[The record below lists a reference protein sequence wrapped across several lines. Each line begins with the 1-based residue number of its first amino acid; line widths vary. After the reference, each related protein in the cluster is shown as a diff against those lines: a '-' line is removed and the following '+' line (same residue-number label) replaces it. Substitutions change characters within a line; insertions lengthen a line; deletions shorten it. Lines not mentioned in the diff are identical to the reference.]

1 MLWGLIG
8 FLLGAGILGLII
20 WTRAKNI
27 AIKWYEW
34 LIGGIGLL
42 LLLYSLQNLIG
53 LISEREAPAGL
64 FFLLVIGL
72 PSVIILALALSSV
85 YRRNRKVT

>member
-42 LLLYSLQNLIG
+42 LLLYSLQNLR
-53 LISEREAPAGL
+53 ISEGL
-64 FFLLVIGL
+64 FCLEC
-72 PSVIILALALSSV
+72 IIIASAPCSI
-85 YRRNRKVT
+85 